1 MFKLSG
7 HFWDQLCRPASAYCS
22 SIDWL
27 IDWHVVSC
35 WRRWMVIV
43 YRVFYKEVWVKIVA
57 HETESL
63 HLPSVLWR
71 CWLGD
76 MHMAQLMPLPLT
88 VTCFSKIQIGFT
100 FLVPAHPGSPGE
112 RPINRVCVC
121 VCVSEDCC
129 AWDWEFALVLFCLSA
144 GFINCRLLIISCC
157 VLSAGCGGKA
167 LCRTLN
173 KRGQHRDSIFHFTII
188 CPWNICLVLSV
199 TSCVVKKVYLSLE
212 DDFLSANCLCF

>member
-7 HFWDQLCRPASAYCS
+7 HFWDQLCHPASAYCS

-76 MHMAQLMPLPLT
+76 MHMTQLMPLPLT

-112 RPINRVCVC
+112 RPINRVCVW
-121 VCVSEDCC
+121 VKIVAHETGS
-129 AWDWEFALVLFCLSA
+129 L
-144 GFINCRLLIISCC
+144 RLYCS
-157 VLSAGCGGKA
+157 VY
-167 LCRTLN
+167 
-173 KRGQHRDSIFHFTII
+173 Q
-188 CPWNICLVLSV
+188 LVLSV
-199 TSCVVKKVYLSLE
+199 VIYWSSLVACCQPAAVAKHFVALSTNGVSIAI
-212 DDFLSANCLCF
+212 LSSISR